1 MGTGPRG
8 LVRALWQIPRTLL
21 AALGI
26 LARYRPHLIVGVG
39 GYAAFPALAA
49 AVLTRRPI
57 VLLEQNAKPG
67 LVTRIFARF
76 ARRICVS
83 FPETLEMVGAGGLL
97 TGNPIRWHRQSKD
110 ERPREGS
117 RFRILVFGG
126 SGGAHRLNEI
136 VPGAIAQLEGDVEV
150 VHQTGRRDREEV
162 ASRYAGLGVDAV
174 VTEFIEDMRSAYES
188 CDVVVC
194 RSGATTLAEITA
206 LGIAAILV
214 PFPFAAADHQT
225 RNAEALVEAGAAW
238 MIPDR
243 NLTDSGL
250 ATRLAAIRADPAALD
265 SVRSRARSLGRPD
278 ALEAVVRVCREAAGV
293 GSSAGG
299 PGPDA

>member
-1 MGTGPRG
+1 M
-8 LVRALWQIPRTLL
+8 
-21 AALGI
+21 
-26 LARYRPHLIVGVG
+26 
-39 GYAAFPALAA
+39 
-49 AVLTRRPI
+49 
-57 VLLEQNAKPG
+57 
-67 LVTRIFARF
+67 
-76 ARRICVS
+76 
-83 FPETLEMVGAGGLL
+83 
-97 TGNPIRWHRQSKD
+97 
-110 ERPREGS
+110 
-117 RFRILVFGG
+117 
-126 SGGAHRLNEI
+126 NEI